1 MGRSSGELAHIS
13 YSGSWP
19 LSNPKKK
26 AIVERSRATKKGERG
41 RFPCVFLHPSSS
53 SSSSSSPVFTHS
65 GWQNICKVTRPVPGL
80 SRLLFW
86 GGGGHHLAIDRGKK
100 RGLRKIRM
108 LRNAS
113 KVSFV
118 RQSTKKYEIV
128 ANCLVS
134 VQPISFFFCLADTN
148 DDWQSTRIL
157 LLNRQTI

>member
-26 AIVERSRATKKGERG
+26 QSWKEDGPQKKGERG

-86 GGGGHHLAIDRGKK
+86 GGGGHHLAIDRGKN
-100 RGLRKIRM
+100 RGLRKKGYYETPAKFR
-108 LRNAS
+108 LYD
-113 KVSFV
+113 KVPKSM
-118 RQSTKKYEIV
+118 RLLPT
-128 ANCLVS
+128 VS
-134 VQPISFFFCLADTN
+134 CPFSQFRAFFCLADTVLY
-148 DDWQSTRIL
+148 Q
-157 LLNRQTI
+157 